1 MLFWSLLPM
10 VVVITSCVAGM
21 VPSGYRSFV
30 KYRDSSS
37 PRRKLHRRVFTGCM
51 LGAVVSTW
59 IFSGT
64 YAFLSV
70 FVLMAV
76 VAQNEYYS
84 MARQN
89 GCFPTWKLGTL
100 GSLAMYI
107 SGAMQMRAV
116 HDAMLPLTGC
126 ICIVYLLLRQVH

>member
-1 MLFWSLLPM
+1 
-10 VVVITSCVAGM
+10 
-21 VPSGYRSFV
+21 
-30 KYRDSSS
+30 
-37 PRRKLHRRVFTGCM
+37 M

-70 FVLMAV
+70 FALMAV
-76 VAQNEYYS
+76 IAQNEYYS

-107 SGAMQMRAV
+107 SGAMQVRAL

-126 ICIVYLLLRQVH
+126 ICIVYLLLRQVHRPQHAAAPELVLTATARRA